1 MRTRKLVSYA
11 PFILVALV
19 GLVYHLRMQ
28 PMGGD
33 DLFFSQATDGTTLW
47 AYLTHRYEHWTSRV
61 VSEFVLVN
69 VIQGPLL
76 WRVIDFLMFA
86 TLPMILAKLFGG
98 GELMNWCAAGAVLI
112 FPFHDMGTAGWI
124 TTTVTHFWP
133 LWGIFY
139 VGMLL
144 KKMLVPER
152 IHPVE
157 AVLGVLV
164 CIVTGSHEQYAVIM
178 FVLFLMYVFYLWRQK
193 KRPENLPVFVPLVIV
208 NVISLVVIALCPGNV
223 ERNKVSIADLP
234 IYAEFHF
241 GEKLYLGLLSIERVF
256 IANAD
261 AVFFA
266 VVLIWAVLVYEK
278 TRDYRKTLIS
288 GLPLVIL
295 FGQTVLRTA
304 YPGLSGLFVIPGQI
318 LEWSWG
324 DLSTWIPMVALAVSV
339 ASMIYALYQLLG
351 ENLLEFF
358 YALILLGCGFGAGM
372 ILGFMATI
380 YVSGERVYAPL
391 YSIFFVVT
399 MFCVYRMRDVVSE
412 KLKQTGGKLVVTL
425 LAVLCLTNVLFVAL
439 SV

>member
-1 MRTRKLVSYA
+1 MRM
-11 PFILVALV
+11 PF
-19 GLVYHLRMQ
+19 
-28 PMGGD
+28 
-33 DLFFSQATDGTTLW
+33 
-47 AYLTHRYEHWTSRV
+47 
-61 VSEFVLVN
+61 
-69 VIQGPLL
+69 
-76 WRVIDFLMFA
+76 
-86 TLPMILAKLFGG
+86 
-98 GELMNWCAAGAVLI
+98 
-112 FPFHDMGTAGWI
+112 
-124 TTTVTHFWP
+124 
-133 LWGIFY
+133 
-139 VGMLL
+139 
-144 KKMLVPER
+144 
-152 IHPVE
+152 
-157 AVLGVLV
+157 
-164 CIVTGSHEQYAVIM
+164 
-178 FVLFLMYVFYLWRQK
+178 
-193 KRPENLPVFVPLVIV
+193 
-208 NVISLVVIALCPGNV
+208 
-223 ERNKVSIADLP
+223 
-234 IYAEFHF
+234 
-241 GEKLYLGLLSIERVF
+241 
-256 IANAD
+256 
-261 AVFFA
+261 FFA

-425 LAVLCLTNVLFVAL
+425 LAVLCLTNVLFVTL